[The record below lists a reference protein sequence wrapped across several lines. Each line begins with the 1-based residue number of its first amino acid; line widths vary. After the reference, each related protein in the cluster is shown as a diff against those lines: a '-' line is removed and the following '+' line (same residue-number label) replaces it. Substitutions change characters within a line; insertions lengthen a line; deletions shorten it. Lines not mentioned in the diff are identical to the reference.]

1 MQGCICPHPPLLIPE
16 VGGDRAQQDRRH
28 GDAPWRSSPRPS
40 ATPTPSSSS
49 RRTPTTS
56 ATSHAVKT
64 APRLRGDFGRF
75 RCPEAA
81 FSYDN
86 DVQFAELLL
95 ALAGDYRKLRIV
107 PDDGEVLD
115 WGVLVPLS
123 FLRPN
128 RIVSLSVV
136 GPYAEHRTLGQLV
149 RRCAEELGRDTL
161 FLASGD
167 LSHALIHGAPAPY
180 DPRGKLF
187 DDEVVSLLG
196 VGDFAGAH
204 AHRAGAAGRGRRV
217 RPAQLRR
224 ARRLSR
230 RRRHGRARDPQLR
243 GALRRRLPGRALRPS
258 PGGGGRRGM
267 SDPDDASAGARVR
280 PTTPSPACAAYV
292 AGGRAPEPPGDAFYE
307 RRAACFVTLKKH
319 GELRGCIGTLEPAEG
334 SLGWEIARNA
344 HSSAMRDPRFPPV
357 TPDECE
363 ALTCSVD
370 VLSPSE
376 PCTLDDLDP
385 QRYGVIVEAG
395 LPPRRPAAGARGRRH
410 RRAAGR
416 ASPARRPASPPDQT
430 FDVRRFRVTRYR
442 QGDPPLDDA
451 DPACDAADD

>member
-16 VGGDRAQQDRRH
+16 VGGTARNKIAATVTAMERLAASV
-28 GDAPWRSSPRPS
+28 GEPETIVVISPH
-40 ATPTPSSSS
+40 ADDFG
-49 RRTPTTS
+49 
-56 ATSHAVKT
+56 ASHAVKT

-75 RCPEAA
+75 RCPDAA

-95 ALAGDYRKLRIV
+95 ALAGDNRKLRLV

-123 FLRPN
+123 FLRPD

-196 VGDFAGAH
+196 VGDFPALM
-204 AHRAGAAGRGRRV
+204 RIEPVLLDGAAECGLRSFVALGGFLGDDAMVDPEIFSYEGPYGVGYLVARFGPRPV
-217 RPAQLRR
+217 R
-224 ARRLSR
+224 
-230 RRRHGRARDPQLR
+230 
-243 GALRRRLPGRALRPS
+243 
-258 PGGGGRRGM
+258 GGRRGM
-267 SDPDDASAGARVR
+267 SERRARRRAGPGRLRVRLRALLRGRRPRARAARGRVLRAPGGVLRHPQEARRAARLHRHAGAGRGVAGLGDRPQRPLVGPARPALPAGDRRRVR
-280 PTTPSPACAAYV
+280 GAHLL
-292 AGGRAPEPPGDAFYE
+292 GGRA
-307 RRAACFVTLKKH
+307 RA
-319 GELRGCIGTLEPAEG
+319 PA
-334 SLGWEIARNA
+334 SRAR
-344 HSSAMRDPRFPPV
+344 SA
-357 TPDECE
+357 
-363 ALTCSVD
+363 
-370 VLSPSE
+370 
-376 PCTLDDLDP
+376 DLDP

-395 LPPRRPAAGARGRRH
+395 LAARRAAAGPRGRRH
-410 RRAAGR
+410 RRPAGEHR
-416 ASPARRPASPPDQT
+416 AARRRASPPDQA
-430 FDVRRFRVTRYR
+430 FDVRRFAVTRYR
-442 QGDPPLDDA
+442 QGDA
-451 DPACDAADD
+451 PAIATATDRLRRGG